1 MLGGM
6 ILHPEKFTPRYRANC
21 LLLLPTA
28 KLNKMRQKLL
38 IFLALFFLI
47 IVLIGLNAASYVQKD
62 KTPDSEF
69 SPNRSTYNTGATGTR
84 AFYELLAETGREA
97 TRWQEPPS
105 ALLANNKNKPRTFV
119 IIGKTRREFEAVETE
134 QILQWVS
141 GGGKLVVIDREP
153 PYELIQTTADWSVFT
168 DTENQPPFF
177 NLDPSDQKQMTEKTV
192 AAKPVQ
198 PTIFTSKVNAV
209 QPSRF
214 ASSIKFEHFEYEDVS
229 TYKGEVSPSPKTT
242 IQKNEDDEDAP
253 PKPMPSRRK
262 TEQASGIGTS
272 KNPPP
277 INMEEVEETI
287 ETLALDAPV
296 AHLANDKKTLLVDFP
311 YGAGQIVFLTDPY
324 IVSNNGISLV
334 DNAQLAINV
343 VASNGGIIAFD
354 EFHQGYG
361 AGENRLLGYFAGTP
375 LVAIFLQFIA
385 LVGLILFT
393 QSRRFA
399 RPLPER
405 EPNRLSKLEYVSA
418 MAELQQRTRAYDLA
432 IENIYADFR
441 RRVARLVGA
450 DNFTASHKDLA
461 QLISER
467 SKLNANEIENLM
479 FKCEDIIRG
488 EPTNKREVLELT
500 SRLRKVEEILGLK
513 RKQPSSNSKRR

>member
-1 MLGGM
+1 
-6 ILHPEKFTPRYRANC
+6 
-21 LLLLPTA
+21 
-28 KLNKMRQKLL
+28 MRQKLL
-38 IFLALFFLI
+38 IFAALIFLI

-84 AFYELLAETGREA
+84 AFYELLAETGREV

-105 ALLANNKNKPRTFV
+105 ALLANNKNKPQTFV
-119 IIGKTRREFEAVETE
+119 IIGKTRREFEDVEIE

-141 GGGKLVVIDREP
+141 EGGKLVVIDREP
-153 PYELIQTTADWSVFT
+153 PSELIQTTADWSVFA
-168 DTENQPPFF
+168 DAENAPAFF
-177 NLDPSDQKQMTEKTV
+177 DLDPSDQKQMTAKTV

-229 TYKGEVSPSPKTT
+229 TDKGKVSPSPKTT
-242 IQKNEDDEDAP
+242 VQEDEDYDREAG
-253 PKPMPSRRK
+253 S
-262 TEQASGIGTS
+262 
-272 KNPPP
+272 PPP
-277 INMEEVEETI
+277 ISIKEAEETI
-287 ETLALDAPV
+287 ETPALSAPV

-324 IVSNNGISLV
+324 IVSNGGINLV

-343 VASNGGIIAFD
+343 VASNKGIIAFD

-375 LVAIFLQFIA
+375 LVAIFLQFAA
-385 LVGLILFT
+385 LVGFILFT

-432 IENIYADFR
+432 IENIYTDFR

-461 QLISER
+461 RLVAER

-488 EPTNKREVLELT
+488 EPTNKREVLGLT
-500 SRLRKVEEILGLK
+500 SRLREVEVILGLK
-513 RKQPSSNSKRR
+513 RKQPSFNSKRR